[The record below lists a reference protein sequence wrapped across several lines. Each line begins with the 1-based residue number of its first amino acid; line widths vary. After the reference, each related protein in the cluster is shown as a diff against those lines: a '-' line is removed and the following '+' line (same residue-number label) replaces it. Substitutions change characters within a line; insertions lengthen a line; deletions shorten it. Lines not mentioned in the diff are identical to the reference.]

1 MERETGRDRGAEGAE
16 RYTPIAD
23 YGLIGECHTAA
34 LVSRGG
40 SIDWCCLPRL
50 DSGSYFGRLVDWEK
64 GGFCSVHP
72 AGEGWTST
80 RRYVDGT
87 LVLETTFTD
96 ADGNEARLTDCF
108 AMREGG
114 RHAPYHQI
122 LRVVD
127 GVRGRMRLETRI
139 APRYDYGS
147 LKPWIRAFDGLFTAI
162 GGDEG
167 LVIEG
172 DMELKMV
179 DRHELR
185 GTFEIDAGE
194 RRRQ

>member
-16 RYTPIAD
+16 RYPPIAD

-72 AGEGWTST
+72 AGEGWTSA
-80 RRYVDGT
+80 RRYVDDT

-114 RHAPYHQI
+114 RHA
-122 LRVVD
+122 
-127 GVRGRMRLETRI
+127 G
-139 APRYDYGS
+139 
-147 LKPWIRAFDGLFTAI
+147 
-162 GGDEG
+162 
-167 LVIEG
+167 
-172 DMELKMV
+172 
-179 DRHELR
+179 
-185 GTFEIDAGE
+185 AGA
-194 RRRQ
+194 